1 MPEFIRKLRK
11 EVRVFFFSRTFAGTH
26 AGINGMACIN
36 LFP

>member
-11 EVRVFFFSRTFAGTH
+11 EVRVFFFPYLAGTH
-26 AGINGMACIN
+26 AGINGMARIN